1 MITAAIVSNPV
12 SIFLIVLV
20 IILLAPVILNKL
32 HIPHIIGMIAAGVVV
47 GPYAFNILDRD
58 SSFELFGQVGLLYLM
73 FLAGLEIDMY
83 RLKLNLKRG
92 FVFGLLT
99 FLIPSVLGLL
109 SSRYI
114 LNLDWITSALLA
126 AMYASH
132 TLISYPIVARFGI
145 TKSPAVLIAIVGT
158 IMSVVGGLL
167 TIAAAVNIHHAGEFQ
182 WSSIMTLVG
191 NSLLYIAGVIYVY
204 PRLTRWFFK
213 TYSDHV
219 TQFVFILAMVFLS
232 AQLARFIGL
241 EAVLGAFLGGLVLNR
256 FVPSGSTLMSRIEFV
271 GNALFIPYFLI
282 GVGMMINLS
291 VITSVE
297 TLEIAGVMLVVALVC
312 KWLPAWITQ
321 KMYGMDG
328 HSRRVIFGLT
338 SAHTAVALAVVTIG
352 YNMLNADGT
361 HMISS
366 NILNGTILV
375 ILITCAIA
383 PFVTAPAAAK
393 IKIMMVDSG
402 EDGTDEK
409 KVKKNNT
416 LIPIANPTTAF
427 PLVELT
433 MMMQPADEEQ
443 RDRLFALH
451 VRNDNSATS
460 KAIGRNALDI
470 AAQVANAANSS
481 ITPIERY
488 DLNTVTGVLNVIEE
502 REINT
507 VVLGMHRKTTVI
519 DSFFGSKV
527 DGLLK
532 ATNKMLIIS
541 RCYIP
546 VNTITR
552 IVVSVPQKAQFE
564 TGFRR
569 WVTALGNL
577 ARQLGC
583 RIIFLCHPDVNQYIK
598 AVVRQQKLA
607 IRLEF
612 REVQDADDFI
622 LLSNRILDDDL
633 FVYVSAR
640 ANSVSYSAD
649 MVEVPAF
656 LQKYFSRHN
665 LIVIYP
671 EQFGE
676 ESTVFSFSDPLAS
689 DVTLAPSPLFV
700 KFGNWWRKV
709 KGSKPEKQRK
719 IDL

>member
-1 MITAAIVSNPV
+1 
-12 SIFLIVLV
+12 
-20 IILLAPVILNKL
+20 
-32 HIPHIIGMIAAGVVV
+32 
-47 GPYAFNILDRD
+47 
-58 SSFELFGQVGLLYLM
+58 
-73 FLAGLEIDMY
+73 
-83 RLKLNLKRG
+83 
-92 FVFGLLT
+92 
-99 FLIPSVLGLL
+99 
-109 SSRYI
+109 
-114 LNLDWITSALLA
+114 
-126 AMYASH
+126 MYASN

-167 TIAAAVNIHHAGEFQ
+167 TIAATVNIHHAGEFQ

-271 GNALFIPYFLI
+271 GNALFRPYFLI

-297 TLEIAGVMLVVALVC
+297 TLEIAGVMLVVALVS

-552 IVVSVPQKAQFE
+552 IVVSVQHK
-564 TGFRR
+564 
-569 WVTALGNL
+569 
-577 ARQLGC
+577 ARQLCC

>member
-1 MITAAIVSNPV
+1 MITAAIISNPV

-99 FLIPSVLGLL
+99 FLIPSALGLL

-167 TIAAAVNIHHAGEFQ
+167 TIAATVNIHHAGEFQ

-297 TLEIAGVMLVVALVC
+297 TLEIAGVMLVVALVS

-402 EDGTDEK
+402 EEGTDEK

-433 MMMQPADEEQ
+433 MMMQPSDEEQ
-443 RDRLFALH
+443 RDSLFALH